1 MAPFDDELSDDT
13 EFPPFRTPLKI
24 SPKEGLEGL
33 LGGLRLPP
41 GLYELEPPGRPGL
54 YELEPPGL
62 PGLYEL
68 ELEPP
73 GLYELEL
80 EPPGLYELEPP
91 AGLYELEP
99 PGRYEPEL

>member
-1 MAPFDDELSDDT
+1 MAPFDEELSDDP

-24 SPKEGLEGL
+24 SPKEGL

-41 GLYELEPPGRPGL
+41 GL
-54 YELEPPGL
+54 GL

-68 ELEPP
+68 EPT

>member
-1 MAPFDDELSDDT
+1 MAPFDEELSDDP

-24 SPKEGLEGL
+24 SPKEGL

-41 GLYELEPPGRPGL
+41 GLPGL

-62 PGLYEL
+62 
-68 ELEPP
+68 P

>member
-1 MAPFDDELSDDT
+1 MTPFDEELSDDP

-24 SPKEGLEGL
+24 SPKEGL

-41 GLYELEPPGRPGL
+41 GLYELEPPGRPGR
-54 YELEPPGL
+54 

-68 ELEPP
+68 EPE

-91 AGLYELEP
+91 GL
-99 PGRYEPEL
+99 

>member
-1 MAPFDDELSDDT
+1 MAPFDEELSDDP

-24 SPKEGLEGL
+24 SPKEGL

-41 GLYELEPPGRPGL
+41 GLPGL

-73 GLYELEL
+73 GLYELE
-80 EPPGLYELEPP
+80 PP
-91 AGLYELEP
+91 AGL
-99 PGRYEPEL
+99 

>member
-1 MAPFDDELSDDT
+1 MAPFDEELSDDP

-24 SPKEGLEGL
+24 SPKEGL
-33 LGGLRLPP
+33 LGGLRL
-41 GLYELEPPGRPGL
+41 GL

>member
-1 MAPFDDELSDDT
+1 MAPFDDELSEDPEDP

-24 SPKEGLEGL
+24 SPNEGL
-33 LGGLRLPP
+33 LGGFLLPP
-41 GLYELEPPGRPGL
+41 GLPGL

-73 GLYELEL
+73 GLYELE
-80 EPPGLYELEPP
+80 PPGL
-91 AGLYELEP
+91 
-99 PGRYEPEL
+99 

>member
-1 MAPFDDELSDDT
+1 MAPFDDELSDDP

-24 SPKEGLEGL
+24 SPKEGL

-41 GLYELEPPGRPGL
+41 GLPGL

-91 AGLYELEP
+91 AGLYE
-99 PGRYEPEL
+99 PEL

>member
-1 MAPFDDELSDDT
+1 MAPFDEELSDDP

-24 SPKEGLEGL
+24 SPKEGL

-54 YELEPPGL
+54 YELEP
-62 PGLYEL
+62 E
-68 ELEPP
+68 

>member
-1 MAPFDDELSDDT
+1 MAPFDEELSDDP

-24 SPKEGLEGL
+24 SPKEGL
-33 LGGLRLPP
+33 LGGFLLPP
-41 GLYELEPPGRPGL
+41 GLPGL

>member
-1 MAPFDDELSDDT
+1 MAPFDEELSDDP

-24 SPKEGLEGL
+24 SPKEGL

-41 GLYELEPPGRPGL
+41 GLPGL

-91 AGLYELEP
+91 GLYELEP

>member
-1 MAPFDDELSDDT
+1 MAPFDDELSDDP

-24 SPKEGLEGL
+24 SPKEGL

-41 GLYELEPPGRPGL
+41 GLPGL

-62 PGLYEL
+62 
-68 ELEPP
+68 P

>member
-1 MAPFDDELSDDT
+1 MAPFDDELSDDP

-24 SPKEGLEGL
+24 SPKEGL

-41 GLYELEPPGRPGL
+41 GLPGL

-68 ELEPP
+68 EPP
-73 GLYELEL
+73 GL
-80 EPPGLYELEPP
+80 PGLYELEPP